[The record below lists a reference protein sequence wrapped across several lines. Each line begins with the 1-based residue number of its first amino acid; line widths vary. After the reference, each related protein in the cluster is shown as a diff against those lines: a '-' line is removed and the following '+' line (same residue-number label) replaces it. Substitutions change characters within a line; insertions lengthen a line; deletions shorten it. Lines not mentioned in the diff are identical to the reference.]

1 MRRIYLSKRAVEGDN
16 RIIEQEVAT
25 YLVNK
30 MTECVQNSGA
40 TPQAPT
46 EELLE
51 GYLCSCAQHTPPS
64 FSAADGSIDDGA
76 LVHIFRWCTAAL
88 ASHHT
93 DSYHI
98 LVSTFHAALYL
109 SSVSF
114 LSNPTPS
121 VLRTCFRLFA
131 CHTLSQPA
139 SSISASDLQVL
150 HAKILE
156 VVGRL
161 LPQAVKLVDAWAVP
175 DWLSDSYLGRYD
187 GIVYEHLFDQAH
199 RKDPLNRTTF
209 KVDWRSDEVVLGS
222 RVDGGRRLLAKYEDI
237 EIATNLGRLR
247 KLGSGNSGQPCI

>member
-88 ASHHT
+88 A
-93 DSYHI
+93 Y
-98 LVSTFHAALYL
+98 AAYQPCVEDKKPWTKLMMHLHKL
-109 SSVSF
+109 SPHR
-114 LSNPTPS
+114 LIPHPRLDLPRRPLL
-121 VLRTCFRLFA
+121 VLRVLPFQSHPLCAPHVLPPVRLSHAF
-131 CHTLSQPA
+131 PA
-139 SSISASDLQVL
+139 RILHLRVRLASA
-150 HAKILE
+150 ARE
-156 VVGRL
+156 
-161 LPQAVKLVDAWAVP
+161 
-175 DWLSDSYLGRYD
+175 
-187 GIVYEHLFDQAH
+187 
-199 RKDPLNRTTF
+199 DP
-209 KVDWRSDEVVLGS
+209 GS
-222 RVDGGRRLLAKYEDI
+222 RGEAAPTGGEVGGCVGGAGLAVGQLFRKVRRNRIRALV
-237 EIATNLGRLR
+237 
-247 KLGSGNSGQPCI
+247 